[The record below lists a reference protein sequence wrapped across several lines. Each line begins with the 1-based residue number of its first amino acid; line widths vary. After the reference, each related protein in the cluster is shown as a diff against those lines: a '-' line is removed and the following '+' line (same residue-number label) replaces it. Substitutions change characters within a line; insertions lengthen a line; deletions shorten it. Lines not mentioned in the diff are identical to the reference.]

1 LSALPDPQFP
11 TPILGV
17 EWLAARLGEPG
28 LVVLDASYYLPATR
42 RDGRTEFLEEH
53 IPGARFFDVDAVAD
67 QSTGLPHMIP
77 DAKVFAEAVGA
88 LGVGDRDRI
97 VVYDGEGLLSAAR
110 AWWMFLAFGAEKVAV
125 LDGGL
130 PAWTA
135 NGGALQ
141 SGPVRAEPR
150 TFSARF
156 DPSHLARLPDVEA
169 AVEEGFAE
177 IVDARSAGRFAGR
190 DPEPWPVVNVGHM
203 PGAIN
208 VPMNTVVR
216 AGSLRE
222 PGDLERVF
230 AGAGVDLDRPIITT
244 CGSGITAAILNLALA
259 RMGKP
264 IGRLYDG
271 SWAEWGARADLPAIR
286 D

>member
-1 LSALPDPQFP
+1 MPLV
-11 TPILGV
+11 GV
-17 EWLAARLGEPG
+17 DWLAARLGEPN
-28 LVVLDASYYLPATR
+28 LVVLDASYYLPVTR

-53 IPGARFFDVDAVAD
+53 IPGARFFDVDGVAD
-67 QSTGLPHMIP
+67 RSTSLPHMVP
-77 DAKVFAEAVGA
+77 DARLFGEAVGA
-88 LGVGDRDRI
+88 LGVGDGDRI

-110 AWWMFLAFGAEKVAV
+110 AWWMFLAFGAERVAV

-135 NGGALQ
+135 NGGALE
-141 SGPVRAEPR
+141 SGPAAPEPK

-156 DPSHLARLPDVEA
+156 DRSLLARLPDVEA
-169 AVEEGFAE
+169 ALADGSAQ

-190 DPEPWPVVNVGHM
+190 EPEPWPVVNVGHM
-203 PGAIN
+203 PGALN
-208 VPMNTVVR
+208 LPMNAVVR
-216 AGSLRE
+216 AGGLRE
-222 PGDLERVF
+222 PGDLAGIF
-230 AGAGVDLDRPIITT
+230 ARAGVDFDRPIITT

-271 SWAEWGARADLPAIR
+271 SWAEWGARADLPAVR